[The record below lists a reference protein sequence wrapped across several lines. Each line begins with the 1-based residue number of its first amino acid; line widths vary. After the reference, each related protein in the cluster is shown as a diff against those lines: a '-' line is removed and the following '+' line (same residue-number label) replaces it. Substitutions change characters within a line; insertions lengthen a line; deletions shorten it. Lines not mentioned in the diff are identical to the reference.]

1 MKFPWKI
8 LFSLTCLLAIAAGC
22 GGSSGK
28 MVHGDGAKYYIE
40 AMKVRTQDAD
50 KCLELLEKSVALE
63 PIGPT
68 YFQIAWIYAK
78 KNVLDKAGENI
89 KAGLELDPEN
99 TNLLWLEQEMKKPE
113 KKRSF
118 KLPPSSKK

>member
-1 MKFPWKI
+1 MRFSWKI
-8 LFSLTCLLAIAAGC
+8 FLGLTCLMAVAAGC
-22 GGSSGK
+22 GGNSGK
-28 MVHGDGAKYYIE
+28 MVHSDGAKYYIE
-40 AMKVRTQDAD
+40 AMKVRTQDAE
-50 KCLELLEKSVALE
+50 KCLELLEKSVAME
-63 PIGPT
+63 PTGPT

-78 KNVLDKAGENI
+78 KNDWDNAGVNV

-99 TNLLWLEQEMKKPE
+99 TNLLWLEQELKKPE